1 MAPLIQCTRTW
12 ANSGRWWGT
21 EKPGA
26 RRSVGWQRV
35 EQDLETEQVKRHKRA
50 LLWYGGGLAF
60 WHHVEI
66 YYCVSLVF
74 LVCQPFPSSRLFSC
88 GWILVYE
95 FPLKR
100 VVQLSKSLKTT
111 FQLSPCRCWIQQ
123 DCYGLWSEFLLT
135 QQYSLPFVLSSMTL
149 HSLIL
154 LQRNIQ
160 MIFLREL
167 IVICTMT

>member
-1 MAPLIQCTRTW
+1 MHTNLSKLQEMVRDREAWRAAVRGVAKSWTRLGNWTSKTPQTCSALIWRRLSLLAPRGNILLRVFSFSSLSTLPIIQ
-12 ANSGRWWGT
+12 
-21 EKPGA
+21 
-26 RRSVGWQRV
+26 VV
-35 EQDLETEQVKRHKRA
+35 
-50 LLWYGGGLAF
+50 LLW
-60 WHHVEI
+60 
-66 YYCVSLVF
+66 
-74 LVCQPFPSSRLFSC
+74 

-123 DCYGLWSEFLLT
+123 DCYRLWSEFLLT